1 MKLKQLREMLKPL
14 ALKVREAIIRRLAI
28 ARVISKGRVTV
39 TDLQKINKSQLKTN
53 NENIVIIPE
62 VILQNESLLNFDDIW
77 ENSLP
82 VVAKTLRKTLKLSEA
97 TDAGLNYIKETDWYN
112 NLPDKTDFDKK
123 YIIHL
128 QGEFDKFEK
137 ECNENNI

>member
-62 VILQNESLLNFDDIW
+62 
-77 ENSLP
+77 
-82 VVAKTLRKTLKLSEA
+82 
-97 TDAGLNYIKETDWYN
+97 
-112 NLPDKTDFDKK
+112 
-123 YIIHL
+123 
-128 QGEFDKFEK
+128 
-137 ECNENNI
+137 